1 MFNKIISIMTSI
13 TAASFNDY
21 ISRLSS
27 RMKESGQFGTARN
40 YTRAKDSFTRFL
52 KSSQNDNAEV
62 NESLICA
69 YSDYL
74 IGLGLTRN
82 TKSFYMRILRSAYNK
97 AVSEGLA
104 GQTAPFRKVYTG
116 VDTTRKRA
124 LDEKTIR
131 KLLNL
136 DLRKDKDS
144 ELARDLFAFSYFARG
159 MAFVDLAFLKK
170 KDVDGGA
177 VNYIRK
183 KTGQRMSV
191 KSEPCIQKI
200 VSKYYNAPGN
210 YLFPLLNSDDPQKAY
225 SEYERTLSWYNRK
238 LRSLAARAGIHTG
251 LTSYVARHSWATSA
265 RNHRISLSV
274 ISAGMGHTSEKT
286 TRIYLA
292 SIENSEIDKA
302 NRKVLAAFK

>member
-1 MFNKIISIMTSI
+1 MTSI
-13 TAASFNDY
+13 TTTSLNDF
-21 ISRLSS
+21 ISTLSAK
-27 RMKESGQFGTARN
+27 MKEEGRFGTARN
-40 YTRAKDSFTRFL
+40 YDRARASFARFIGTGRARRMPL
-52 KSSQNDNAEV
+52 DEK
-62 NESLICA
+62 LICE

-74 IGLGLTRN
+74 DAMGIVRN

-97 AVSEGLA
+97 AVSEGL
-104 GQTAPFRKVYTG
+104 GTQTKPFGKVYTG

-124 LDEKTIR
+124 LDEGSIR
-131 KLLNL
+131 RILKM
-136 DLRKDKDS
+136 DLHADKDA
-144 ELARDLFAFSYFARG
+144 ELARDLFAFSYFTRG
-159 MAFVDLAFLKK
+159 MAFVDMAFLKK
-170 KDVDGGA
+170 KDVSGGA
-177 VNYIRK
+177 VNYIRR

-200 VSKYYNAPGN
+200 VSKYSPSPGN
-210 YLFPLLNSDDPQKAY
+210 YLFPLLKSDNPQEAY
-225 SEYERTLSWYNRK
+225 SEYERTLSWYNRE

-302 NRKVLAAFK
+302 NRKLLSVFK